1 MPHLTRSPIATAL
14 LIAAGAL
21 ASPGPAA
28 AQAPPAAPMSAEP
41 LSAQLVDGLQGV
53 FGTHAGRRR
62 SGAKGFCAVGDFV
75 ANGNAER
82 LTTADTLQRNKRS
95 PVVARF
101 SIGGGSPMAPDN
113 GPSVRGLSL
122 SLDGNHEFVLINTP
136 VFTARTPE
144 SFLAFLKVRAP
155 DPQTRQMNAPA
166 IAAANAAN
174 PDWMPQI
181 AYLRDNPPPASYATS
196 AYFGVNSFVFTNRQG
211 QKQHARWTFEPVAGR
226 IGLTPE
232 ERTAKGPTFLEAEL
246 RERVARAPAEWRVL
260 LQIPQAGDP
269 LNDAVTAWP
278 ADRQT
283 VEIGRLRIT
292 GVQAAGQPGAC
303 DAQMFNPAL
312 LPAGIDL
319 SDDPILAI
327 RAEAYAVSLSRRSQ

>member
-1 MPHLTRSPIATAL
+1 MPHLSRSPVATAL

-21 ASPGPAA
+21 ALPGFAAAQTPPAA
-28 AQAPPAAPMSAEP
+28 ASAEP

-75 ANGNAER
+75 ATGNAER
-82 LTTADTLQRNKRS
+82 LTTAETLQRNKRS

-122 SLDGNHEFVLINTP
+122 SLDNGAHEFVLINTP

-226 IGLTPE
+226 VGLTPE
-232 ERTAKGPTFLEAEL
+232 ERTARGPTFLETEL

-260 LQIPQAGDP
+260 LQIPRAGDP
-269 LNDAVTAWP
+269 LNDAVAAWP

-283 VEIGRLRIT
+283 VEVGRLRIT
-292 GVQAAGQPGAC
+292 GVQPAGQAGAC
-303 DAQMFNPAL
+303 DGQMFNPVL
-312 LPAGIDL
+312 LPAGIDP
-319 SDDPILAI
+319 SEDPILAI